1 MCLNISI
8 TLGEDED
15 EEQVE
20 SDEDEESPSDDEM
33 DEAQQ
38 VSKAKSMAAALKS
51 SKGARSLKHVA
62 CCSWLLRLHM
72 PVPRNTSGVCH

>member
-1 MCLNISI
+1 MCLTISI
-8 TLGEDED
+8 TVGEVED

-20 SDEDEESPSDDEM
+20 SEEDEESPSDDEM

-51 SKGARSLKHVA
+51 SKGAQ
-62 CCSWLLRLHM
+62 CSSIMLPAAHGSCGCTCLF
-72 PVPRNTSGVCH
+72 